1 MEDGVTLGVCLRR
14 AGKDNVPLAVR
25 VYERIRYDRV
35 RRVQKTGESTR
46 DMWHKADWDEVK
58 KDPSKVQLP
67 REDWILKHD
76 SRQFAEDNFDRV
88 AEEIKQGRTLKDFDD
103 PEHLKKMTKASVD
116 ETGVAA

>member
-1 MEDGVTLGVCLRR
+1 MTLGVCLRR

-88 AEEIKQGRTLKDFDD
+88 AEEIKQGRTLKDFDE
-103 PEHLKKMTKASVD
+103 PEHLKKVTKASVD